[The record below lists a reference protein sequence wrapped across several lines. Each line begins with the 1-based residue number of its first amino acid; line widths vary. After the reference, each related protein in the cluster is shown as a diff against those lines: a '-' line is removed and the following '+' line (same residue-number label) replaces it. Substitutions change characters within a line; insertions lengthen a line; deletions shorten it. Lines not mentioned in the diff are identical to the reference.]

1 MTPIDLLL
9 WAGTF
14 LIASI
19 PIGLGILVVGY
30 CMVLIRREW
39 YK

>member
-9 WAGTF
+9 WSGAI

-19 PIGLGILVVGY
+19 PIGIAVLSIGY
-30 CMVLIRREW
+30 CIVLVRREMR
-39 YK
+39 K

>member
-9 WAGTF
+9 WSGAI

-19 PIGLGILVVGY
+19 PIGIAVMIVGY
-30 CMVLIRREW
+30 CAVLIRREMR
-39 YK
+39 K